1 MATIDNVYFA
11 YVKIQSPVT
20 AIKKENTE
28 VSVACI
34 MSEDDADDWAE
45 NCPNNAVKTMKNDAF
60 KEKYKMEPPF
70 EDQKKQYI
78 VTVKKMIS
86 KGGFDL
92 PEKFRPRVFEVVDGE
107 NVDVTF
113 EKLVAN
119 GSRGKLAYSTYSAPT
134 PEGTKIT
141 AQLVAILVEDMIEYV
156 PETDGG
162 DGETPETPDTVF
174 GKAKVAPAPKNQK
187 PVTKQSEGVTKP
199 VKKVVKQSEEDNSEI
214 LDSPF

>member
-34 MSEDDADDWAE
+34 LSEDDADDWAE
-45 NCPNNAVKTMKNDAF
+45 ACPNNPVKSFKNEAF

-70 EDQKKQYI
+70 ADQKKQFVI
-78 VTVKKMIS
+78 TVKKMIS
-86 KGGFDL
+86 KAGVDL
-92 PEKFRPRVFEVVDGE
+92 PEKFRPRVFELVDGE
-107 NVDVTF
+107 NVDITF

-134 PEGTKIT
+134 PEGTKLT

-156 PETDGG
+156 PESDGG
-162 DGETPETPDTVF
+162 DGETSETAATAF
-174 GKAKVAPAPKNQK
+174 GGAKLADAPKNQK
-187 PVTKQSEGVTKP
+187 PVQKQAEGMVKKP
-199 VKKVVKQSEEDNSEI
+199 VKPAKKVVEEDD
-214 LDSPF
+214 DSSAPF